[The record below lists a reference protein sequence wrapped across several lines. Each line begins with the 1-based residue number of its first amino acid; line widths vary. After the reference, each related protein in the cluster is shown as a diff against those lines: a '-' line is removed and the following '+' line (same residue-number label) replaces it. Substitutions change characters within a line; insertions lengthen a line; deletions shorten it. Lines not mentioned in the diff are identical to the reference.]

1 VLYRKKILNWSAPIG
16 WDKLDQTMPLEYACI
31 MPHGS
36 DIIPQLAV
44 RKTEHLF
51 EQTRESVRR
60 IARDIRGIRPDLI
73 IIATPHNLRLQ
84 SKIAIV
90 TAENSTGQL
99 SGPGGRKVK
108 LSLKCD
114 REAAKNLLEEA
125 TRKHLPV
132 VGANYGTAE
141 GPGSDMP
148 MDWGVLVPMW
158 FVSREE
164 RVKAK
169 TVIVAPSR
177 EIPLR
182 QNIAF
187 GVAIADMAEKTKK
200 HVAFIASADQAH
212 AHKKSGPYGYHRSA
226 AKYDGF
232 VSQAIEKNR
241 IQSIS
246 KLSKRFVEEAKPD
259 SLWQMGILAG
269 LARVVKMRGNLLS
282 YAIPTYYGMICASFV
297 RV

>member
-1 VLYRKKILNWSAPIG
+1 
-16 WDKLDQTMPLEYACI
+16 MPLEYACI

-99 SGPGGRKVK
+99 SGPRGRKVK
-108 LSLKCD
+108 LSLRCD
-114 REAAKNLLEEA
+114 REFGHDMLEEA

-158 FVSREE
+158 FVAKEE
-164 RVKAK
+164 RVKAR
-169 TVIVAPSR
+169 TVIVTPSR
-177 EIPLR
+177 EIPLKK
-182 QNIAF
+182 NIAF
-187 GVAIADMAEKTKK
+187 GMAIAELAAKGKK
-200 HVAFIASADQAH
+200 RIVFIASADQAH

-226 AKYDGF
+226 PKYDEF
-232 VSQAIEKNR
+232 VSQAIQKNR
-241 IQSIS
+241 IESIS
-246 KLSKRFVEEAKPD
+246 RLSK
-259 SLWQMGILAG
+259 S
-269 LARVVKMRGNLLS
+269 
-282 YAIPTYYGMICASFV
+282 
-297 RV
+297 